1 MSPAGALIAISLI
14 LLLVLGVAAL
24 FKAGSE
30 SRGPDADDPKP

>member
-1 MSPAGALIAISLI
+1 MEPASALIAISLL

-30 SRGPDADDPKP
+30 AHGPDADDPKS